1 MTANELLE
9 LLQHG
14 EVGFVGQLAES
25 SNLTVVVDLTLA
37 RDGGREDY
45 CWGIFKPEAGER
57 YLHDFPAGLWRRERA
72 AYLLS
77 EWLGWDIV
85 PPTVVREV
93 GPLGVGS
100 LQYYVDN
107 DGSHYFPLY
116 ETRPDLHPQLLR
128 MAVFD
133 LLVNNTDRKSG
144 HVLLARSRN
153 ANGVDHVWGIDQG
166 LCFHHDP
173 KLRTVIWDFAHEA
186 IPSELVDAVE
196 PLAGEV
202 PEEVASLLSPEE
214 VAALKSRASRIVRLP
229 WLPEPQSEFPYPW
242 PLV

>member
-1 MTANELLE
+1 MNTIE

-14 EVGFVGQLAES
+14 EVGFVGQLADS
-25 SNLTVVVDLTLA
+25 SNLTVLVDLTLS
-37 RDGGREDY
+37 EDY

-57 YLHDFPAGLWRRERA
+57 YLHDFESGLWRRERA

-77 EWLGWDIV
+77 EWLGWNLV
-85 PPTVVREV
+85 PPTVVREIE
-93 GPLGVGS
+93 PLGVGS

-116 ETRPDLHPQLLR
+116 ETRADLHPQFLR

-144 HVLLARSRN
+144 HVLLARSQN
-153 ANGVDHVWGIDQG
+153 ANQVDRVWGIDQG
-166 LCFHHDP
+166 LCFHQDP
-173 KLRTVIWDFAHEA
+173 KLRTVIWDFAHET
-186 IPSELVDAVE
+186 IPDELVDAVE
-196 PLAGEV
+196 PLLEEV
-202 PEEVASLLSPEE
+202 PEEVVELLAPEE
-214 VAALKSRASRIVRLP
+214 VAALQSRASRIVRLP

>member
-1 MTANELLE
+1 MIAHELCD

-14 EVGFVGQLAES
+14 EVGFVGQVAES

-37 RDGGREDY
+37 RDGGRTDY

-93 GPLGVGS
+93 VPLGVGS

-116 ETRPDLHPQLLR
+116 ETRPDLHPHLLR

-153 ANGVDHVWGIDQG
+153 ANRVDHVWGIDQG
-166 LCFHHDP
+166 LCFHRDP
-173 KLRTVIWDFAHEA
+173 KLRTVIWDFAHET

-196 PLAGEV
+196 PLTEEV
-202 PEEVASLLSPEE
+202 PEEVASLLEPEE

-229 WLPEPQSEFPYPW
+229 WLPGPQSEFPYPW

>member
-1 MTANELLE
+1 MSGLLD
-9 LLQHG
+9 LLRHG

-25 SNLTVVVDLTLA
+25 SNLTILVDLT
-37 RDGGREDY
+37 RGEEY
-45 CWGIFKPEAGER
+45 CWGIFKPQAGER
-57 YLHDFPAGLWRRERA
+57 YLHDFEPGLWKRERA

-77 EWLGWDIV
+77 EWLGWSVV
-85 PPTVVREV
+85 PPTVVREIE
-93 GPLGVGS
+93 PLGVGS

-116 ETRPDLHPQLLR
+116 ETRADLHPQLLR

-144 HVLLARSRN
+144 HVLLERS
-153 ANGVDHVWGIDQG
+153 AGPEDAGPGAGDHVWGIDQG
-166 LCFHHDP
+166 LCFHQDP

-186 IPSELVDAVE
+186 IPDELVEAVE
-196 PLAGEV
+196 PLVDAV
-202 PEEVASLLSPEE
+202 PEEVASLLAPEE

-242 PLV
+242 PLI

>member
-1 MTANELLE
+1 MNTIE

-25 SNLTVVVDLTLA
+25 SNLTVLVDLTL
-37 RDGGREDY
+37 GEDY
-45 CWGIFKPEAGER
+45 CWGIFKPQAGER
-57 YLHDFPAGLWRRERA
+57 YLHDFEPGLWRRERA

-77 EWLGWDIV
+77 EWLGWNLV
-85 PPTVVREV
+85 PPTVVREIE
-93 GPLGVGS
+93 PLGVGS

-116 ETRPDLHPQLLR
+116 ETRADLHPQFLR

-144 HVLLARSRN
+144 HVLLGPGDR
-153 ANGVDHVWGIDQG
+153 VFGIDQG
-166 LCFHHDP
+166 LCFHRDP

-186 IPSELVDAVE
+186 IPDELVAAVE
-196 PLAGEV
+196 PLVEEVPGEV
-202 PEEVASLLSPEE
+202 AELLAPEE
-214 VAALKSRASRIVRLP
+214 VAALRSRASRIVRLP

>member
-1 MTANELLE
+1 MTTLELLE
-9 LLQHG
+9 LLEHG

-25 SNLTVVVDLTLA
+25 SNLTILVDLTF
-37 RDGGREDY
+37 GEKY

-57 YLHDFPAGLWRRERA
+57 YLHDFEPGLWKRERA

-77 EWLGWDIV
+77 EWLGWSIV
-85 PPTVVREV
+85 PPTVVREIE
-93 GPLGVGS
+93 PPGVGS

-116 ETRPDLHPQLLR
+116 ETRADLHPQLLR

-144 HVLLARSRN
+144 HVLLARSQN
-153 ANGVDHVWGIDQG
+153 ANQVDHIWGIDQG
-166 LCFHHDP
+166 LCFHQDP
-173 KLRTVIWDFAHEA
+173 KLRTVIWDFAHQT
-186 IPSELVDAVE
+186 IPSALVEAVE
-196 PLAGEV
+196 PLVEEV
-202 PEEVASLLSPEE
+202 PAEVAQLLTPEEV
-214 VAALKSRASRIVRLP
+214 VALKARASRIVRLP

>member
-1 MTANELLE
+1 MNTIE

-25 SNLTVVVDLTLA
+25 SNLTVLVDLTLA
-37 RDGGREDY
+37 RDDGQEEY
-45 CWGIFKPEAGER
+45 CWGIFKPQAGER
-57 YLHDFPAGLWRRERA
+57 YLHDFEPGLWRRERA

-77 EWLGWDIV
+77 EWLSWNLV
-85 PPTVVREV
+85 PPTVVREIE
-93 GPLGVGS
+93 PLGVGS

-107 DGSHYFPLY
+107 DGSHYFPLL
-116 ETRPDLHPQLLR
+116 ETRPDLHPQFLR

-144 HVLLARSRN
+144 HVLLGPGDR
-153 ANGVDHVWGIDQG
+153 VFGIDQG
-166 LCFHHDP
+166 LCFHRDP

-186 IPSELVDAVE
+186 IPDELVAAVE
-196 PLAGEV
+196 PLVEEVPGEV
-202 PEEVASLLSPEE
+202 AELLAPEE
-214 VAALKSRASRIVRLP
+214 VAALRSRASRIVRLP

>member
-1 MTANELLE
+1 M
-9 LLQHG
+9 
-14 EVGFVGQLAES
+14 GQLAES
-25 SNLTVVVDLTLA
+25 SNLTVLVDVTLA
-37 RDGGREDY
+37 RDGGQADY

-93 GPLGVGS
+93 EPLGVGS
-100 LQYYVDN
+100 LQCYVDN

-116 ETRPDLHPQLLR
+116 ETRTDLHPQFLR

-144 HVLLARSRN
+144 HVLLAASETMN
-153 ANGVDHVWGIDQG
+153 HVDHVWGIDQG
-166 LCFHHDP
+166 LCFHQDP
-173 KLRTVIWDFAHEA
+173 KLRTVIWEFAHET

-202 PEEVASLLSPEE
+202 PEEVASLLTPEE

>member
-1 MTANELLE
+1 MNELLQ
-9 LLQHG
+9 LG
-14 EVGFVGQLAES
+14 EVGFVGQIAES
-25 SNLTVVVDLTLA
+25 SNLTVLVDLTL
-37 RDGGREDY
+37 GEEY

-57 YLHDFPAGLWRRERA
+57 YLHDFEPGLWRRERA

-77 EWLGWDIV
+77 EWLGWQVV
-85 PPTVVREV
+85 PPTVVREIE
-93 GPLGVGS
+93 PLGIGS

-116 ETRPDLHPQLLR
+116 ETRPDLHPQFLR
-128 MAVFD
+128 LAVFD

-144 HVLLARSRN
+144 HVLLERSASR
-153 ANGVDHVWGIDQG
+153 GDHVWGIDQG
-166 LCFHHDP
+166 LCFHQDP
-173 KLRTVIWDFAHEA
+173 KLRTVIWDFAHEP
-186 IPSELVDAVE
+186 IPEELVAAVE
-196 PLAGEV
+196 PLVDEV
-202 PEEVASLLSPEE
+202 PAGVAELLSMEE

>member
-1 MTANELLE
+1 MNTIE

-25 SNLTVVVDLTLA
+25 SNLTVLVDLTLA
-37 RDGGREDY
+37 RDDGQEAY
-45 CWGIFKPEAGER
+45 CWGIFKPQTGER
-57 YLHDFPAGLWRRERA
+57 YLHDFEPGLWRRERA

-77 EWLGWDIV
+77 EWLGWNLV
-85 PPTVVREV
+85 PPTVVREIE
-93 GPLGVGS
+93 PLGVGS

-116 ETRPDLHPQLLR
+116 ETRVDLHPQFLR

-144 HVLLARSRN
+144 HVLLGPGDR
-153 ANGVDHVWGIDQG
+153 VFGIDQG
-166 LCFHHDP
+166 LCFHQDP
-173 KLRTVIWDFAHEA
+173 KLRTVIWDFAHET
-186 IPSELVDAVE
+186 IPSELVEAVEALVDAV
-196 PLAGEV
+196 PGEV
-202 PEEVASLLSPEE
+202 AELLLPEE
-214 VAALKSRASRIVRLP
+214 VAALRSRASRIVRLP

>member
-1 MTANELLE
+1 MNTLD
-9 LLQHG
+9 LLQRG

-25 SNLTVVVDLTLA
+25 SNLTVLVDLTL
-37 RDGGREDY
+37 GEEY

-57 YLHDFPAGLWRRERA
+57 YLHDFEPGLWRRERA

-77 EWLGWDIV
+77 EWLGWQVV
-85 PPTVVREV
+85 PPTVVREIE
-93 GPLGVGS
+93 PLGIGS

-116 ETRPDLHPQLLR
+116 ETRADLHPQFLR
-128 MAVFD
+128 LAVFD

-144 HVLLARSRN
+144 HVLLAASAGPGDR
-153 ANGVDHVWGIDQG
+153 VYGIDQG
-166 LCFHHDP
+166 LCFHQDP
-173 KLRTVIWDFAHEA
+173 KLRTVIWDFAHEP
-186 IPSELVDAVE
+186 IPSDLVEAVE
-196 PLAGEV
+196 PLVAEV
-202 PEEVASLLSPEE
+202 PAEVAELLAPEE

>member
-1 MTANELLE
+1 MNTID

-14 EVGFVGQLAES
+14 EVGFVGQIAES
-25 SNLTVVVDLTLA
+25 SNLTVLVDITLA
-37 RDGGREDY
+37 LHGGQEDY
-45 CWGIFKPEAGER
+45 CWGIFKPELGER
-57 YLHDFPAGLWRRERA
+57 YLDDFEPGLWKRERA

-77 EWLGWDIV
+77 EWLGWSVV
-85 PPTVVREV
+85 PPTVVREIE
-93 GPLGVGS
+93 PLGIGS

-116 ETRPDLHPQLLR
+116 ETRPDLHPEFLR
-128 MAVFD
+128 LAVFD

-144 HVLLARSRN
+144 HVLLERSASR
-153 ANGVDHVWGIDQG
+153 GDHVWGIDQG
-166 LCFHHDP
+166 LCFHQDP
-173 KLRTVIWDFAHEA
+173 KLRTVIWDFEHEP
-186 IPSELVDAVE
+186 IPEELVAAVE
-196 PLAGEV
+196 PLVDEV
-202 PEEVASLLSPEE
+202 PAGVAELLSPEE

>member
-1 MTANELLE
+1 MNEV
-9 LLQHG
+9 LQQG
-14 EVGFVGQLAES
+14 EVGFVGQIAES
-25 SNLTVVVDLTLA
+25 SNLTVLVDLTL
-37 RDGGREDY
+37 GEEY

-57 YLHDFPAGLWRRERA
+57 YLHDFEPGLWKRERA

-77 EWLGWDIV
+77 EWLGWQVV
-85 PPTVVREV
+85 PPTVVREIE
-93 GPLGVGS
+93 PLGIGS

-116 ETRPDLHPQLLR
+116 ETRADLHPQFLR

-144 HVLLARSRN
+144 HVLLASSQD
-153 ANGVDHVWGIDQG
+153 ANQEDHVWGIDQG
-166 LCFHHDP
+166 LCFHQDP
-173 KLRTVIWDFAHEA
+173 KLRTVIWDFAHQT
-186 IPSELVDAVE
+186 IPDALVAAVE
-196 PLAGEV
+196 PLVEEV
-202 PEEVASLLSPEE
+202 PAEVAELLAPEE
-214 VAALKSRASRIVRLP
+214 VAALKARASRIVRLP

>member
-1 MTANELLE
+1 MTTIE

-25 SNLTVVVDLTLA
+25 SNLTVLVDLTLA
-37 RDGGREDY
+37 RDDGQEDY
-45 CWGIFKPEAGER
+45 CWGIFKPQAGER
-57 YLHDFPAGLWRRERA
+57 YLHDFEPGLWRRERA

-77 EWLGWDIV
+77 EWLGWNLV
-85 PPTVVREV
+85 PPTVVREIE
-93 GPLGVGS
+93 PLGVGS

-116 ETRPDLHPQLLR
+116 ETRVDLRPQFLR

-144 HVLLARSRN
+144 HVLL
-153 ANGVDHVWGIDQG
+153 GPGDCVFGIDQG
-166 LCFHHDP
+166 LCFHQDP
-173 KLRTVIWDFAHEA
+173 KLRTVIWDFAHEV
-186 IPSELVDAVE
+186 IPPELVAAVE
-196 PLAGEV
+196 PLVEEVPGEV
-202 PEEVASLLSPEE
+202 AELLAPEE
-214 VAALKSRASRIVRLP
+214 VAALRARASRIVRLP
-229 WLPEPQSEFPYPW
+229 WLPAPQSEFPYPW

>member
-1 MTANELLE
+1 MNTIE

-25 SNLTVVVDLTLA
+25 SNLTVLVDLTLA
-37 RDGGREDY
+37 RDDGQEDY
-45 CWGIFKPEAGER
+45 CWGIFKPQAGER
-57 YLHDFPAGLWRRERA
+57 YLHDFEPGLWRRERA

-77 EWLGWDIV
+77 EWLGWNLV
-85 PPTVVREV
+85 PPTVVREIE
-93 GPLGVGS
+93 PLGVGS

-116 ETRPDLHPQLLR
+116 ETRVDLHPQFLR

-144 HVLLARSRN
+144 HVLLGPGDR
-153 ANGVDHVWGIDQG
+153 VFGIDQG
-166 LCFHHDP
+166 LCFHQDP
-173 KLRTVIWDFAHEA
+173 KLRTVIWDFAHET
-186 IPSELVDAVE
+186 IPAELVEAVEALVDAV
-196 PLAGEV
+196 PQQ
-202 PEEVASLLSPEE
+202 VAELLLPEE
-214 VAALKSRASRIVRLP
+214 VAALRSRASRIVRLA

>member
-1 MTANELLE
+1 MTSVEPLE

-14 EVGFVGQLAES
+14 EVGFIGQLAES
-25 SNLTVVVDLTLA
+25 SNLAVVVDVTFT
-37 RDGGREDY
+37 RDGGQEDY

-93 GPLGVGS
+93 EPLGVGS

-116 ETRPDLHPQLLR
+116 ETRPDLHPQFLR

-144 HVLLARSRN
+144 HVLLERPQN
-153 ANGVDHVWGIDQG
+153 ANHVDHVWGIDQG
-166 LCFHHDP
+166 LCFHRDP
-173 KLRTVIWDFAHEA
+173 KLRTVIWEFAHET

-196 PLAGEV
+196 PLAEEV
-202 PEEVASLLSPEE
+202 PEEVALLLAPEE